1 MVVEPGVIDQVNRLE
16 TEMRTVLANL
26 ELLMHGTTASLDPTV
41 VGGDDGGKPPTGE
54 LRPPHQQWRERWD
67 RASEAGRPEILAAAR
82 RELVSWRKR
91 AVERVSEESKEA
103 LEARIVEKCREGWTV
118 EEVAQ
123 HCRCNPKLVR
133 VSWLKAS
140 VIPDGERKPSKFQR
154 ARVKQLAGQKMSER
168 DIAEMTKLSKT
179 TIRRLLERAA

>member
-1 MVVEPGVIDQVNRLE
+1 MTGTVSLSVEGQFRQVLC
-16 TEMRTVLANL
+16 EM
-26 ELLMHGTTASLDPTV
+26 ELFMHGTTASLDPSGI
-41 VGGDDGGKPPTGE
+41 GGDGGGKPPTGE
-54 LRPPHQQWRERWD
+54 SHPPHIEWRERWN
-67 RASEAGRPEILAAAR
+67 RAIGTHQQE
-82 RELVSWRKR
+82 KT
-91 AVERVSEESKEA
+91 
-103 LEARIVEKCREGWTV
+103 LEAAVKDLKAYREGAKGRKVSGENIAELEERIVKKCGEGWTV

-140 VIPDGERKPSKFQR
+140 VIPDEEKQPSKFQR